1 MSILIFYVNCV
12 WYFFVQNDLKS
23 PRTSSDSEGSSSKNS
38 RAPLRPS
45 GAGNQAEADKG
56 RQLTVYVLKSV
67 RFSFPE

>member
-1 MSILIFYVNCV
+1 MSLIFCSSVK
-12 WYFFVQNDLKS
+12 NDLKS

-56 RQLTVYVLKSV
+56 RQHTVLLI
-67 RFSFPE
+67 